1 MDRDLSVQELKR
13 RSRKKWIGAAA
24 VLLLLGVGWLGTRYV
39 FASRVSRADLRIVTA
54 ETGSVENTLAA
65 SGEALPELEQVF
77 TSPITAVIKEVFLSE
92 GTPVKPGDRI
102 LELDK
107 GEARLSFEK
116 QKDQLELKRNAIA
129 RLRMELAKSY
139 FDLRL
144 NDSIKVLRIGHLR
157 AGVEDARR
165 LHKAGG
171 GTREDIE
178 KAELDLRIA
187 ELEKRQLENDIKVKQ
202 QTMRTEL
209 RESELQ
215 ASIQEKEL
223 SLQESRLRL
232 ADLVANRPGVLTWLN
247 KAVGTTVREG
257 EALARLADL
266 KGYRITGSIS
276 DSYAEQVRAGMDA
289 TIRVGTS
296 QLKGVVTH
304 VHPTI
309 QNGVM
314 TFDVRLLNP
323 SSPLLRPKQK
333 VELFLTTSA
342 VAGVTRVPN
351 GAAFKGPKVLDVFV
365 VSGDKAERRT
375 VETGAANFD
384 FVEIRR
390 GLRPGEKVIL
400 NDLSEFKNLRELHLT
415 E

>member
-1 MDRDLSVQELKR
+1 MDRDLSEKELTR
-13 RSRKKWIGAAA
+13 RSRRKWIWAATIA
-24 VLLLLGVGWLGTRYV
+24 VLLSGVWLGTRYV
-39 FASRVSRADLRIVTA
+39 FASRVSRADIHIVTA
-54 ETGSVENTLAA
+54 ETGPVENTLAA

-77 TSPITAVIKEVFLSE
+77 TSPITAAIREVFLSE
-92 GTPVKPGDRI
+92 GASVKPGDRI

-107 GEARLSFEK
+107 GEARLAFDK

-129 RLRMELAKSY
+129 KLRMELAKSY

-144 NDSIKVLRIGHLR
+144 NDSIKLLRIGHLR

-178 KAELDLRIA
+178 KAQLDLRIA

-202 QTMRTEL
+202 QTMSTEL

-215 ASIQEKEL
+215 ASIQEKDV
-223 SLQESRLRL
+223 SMQESRLRQ
-232 ADLVANRPGVLTWLN
+232 ADVTATRPGVLTWLN

-257 EALARLADL
+257 EMLARLADL

-276 DSYAEQVRAGMDA
+276 DTYAEQVRVGMDV
-289 TIRVGTS
+289 TVRLGTGH
-296 QLKGVVTH
+296 LKGVVTH

-309 QNGVM
+309 QNGIM
-314 TFDVRLLNP
+314 TFDVRLLQPETN
-323 SSPLLRPKQK
+323 LLRPKQK
-333 VELFLTTSA
+333 VELFLTTSSVIGA
-342 VAGVTRVPN
+342 TRVPN

-365 VSGDKAERRT
+365 VNGDKAERRT
-375 VETGAANFD
+375 IETGAANFD
-384 FVEIRR
+384 YVEIRR
-390 GLRPGEKVIL
+390 GLRPGEKVIQS
-400 NDLSEFKNLRELHLT
+400 DLSDFKNLREIQLT
-415 E
+415 N

>member
-77 TSPITAVIKEVFLSE
+77 TSPITAIIKEVFLSE

-215 ASIQEKEL
+215 ASIQEKDL

-365 VSGDKAERRT
+365 ISGDKAERRT

>member
-24 VLLLLGVGWLGTRYV
+24 VLLLLGAGWLGTRYV

-77 TSPITAVIKEVFLSE
+77 TSPITAVIKEVFLTE

>member
-13 RSRKKWIGAAA
+13 RSRKKWIGAIA
-24 VLLLLGVGWLGTRYV
+24 VLLLLGAGWLGTRYV

-289 TIRVGTS
+289 TIRIGTS

>member
-24 VLLLLGVGWLGTRYV
+24 VLLLLGAGWLGTRYV

-77 TSPITAVIKEVFLSE
+77 TSPITAVIKEVLLSE

>member
-13 RSRKKWIGAAA
+13 RSRKKWIGAVA
-24 VLLLLGVGWLGTRYV
+24 VLLLLGAGWLGTRYV

-77 TSPITAVIKEVFLSE
+77 TSPITAIIKEVFLSE